1 MNDIVMSTHG
11 INISAFFAGASTS
24 FYTIF
29 ALYILSCRE
38 RTRFQSVLGWLLAVW
53 AVWSMKH
60 EGYHHHFPTALHTY
74 ST

>member
-53 AVWSMKH
+53 AVWSMKDIIIT
-60 EGYHHHFPTALHTY
+60 FPHLHTY

>member
-38 RTRFQSVLGWLLAVW
+38 RQRS
-53 AVWSMKH
+53 S
-60 EGYHHHFPTALHTY
+60 
-74 ST
+74 